1 MKHIQTFD
9 GFLNEAMDIND
20 PVLVAI
26 RAAKIDREK
35 SAAKQKERM
44 KKRVYGKQREKL
56 EDELWQISQDLKD
69 AYADRRNI
77 YNDMDAEAGEKGDEW
92 TDADANRYG
101 AQLNKVAAE
110 IESIQAIELKEYLK
124 NKNNS

>member
-1 MKHIQTFD
+1 MKHIQTFES
-9 GFLNEAMDIND
+9 FLNEAMDIND

-35 SAAKQKERM
+35 SAARQKERM

-101 AQLNKVAAE
+101 AQLNKVDAE
-110 IESIQAIELKEYLK
+110 IEGLIKKRQEIEIKLAY
-124 NKNNS
+124 

>member
-35 SAAKQKERM
+35 SAARQKERM

-77 YNDMDAEAGEKGDEW
+77 YDDMDAEAGEKGDEW
-92 TDADANRYG
+92 SDADANRYG
-101 AQLNKVAAE
+101 AQLNKVDTE
-110 IESIQAIELKEYLK
+110 IEGLIKKRQEIEIKLAY
-124 NKNNS
+124 